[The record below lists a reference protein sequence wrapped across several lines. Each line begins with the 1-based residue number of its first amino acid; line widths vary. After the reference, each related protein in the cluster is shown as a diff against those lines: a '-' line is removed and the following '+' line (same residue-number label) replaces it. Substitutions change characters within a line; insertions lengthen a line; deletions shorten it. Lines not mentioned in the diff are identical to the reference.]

1 MAKRS
6 NAGNVNAT
14 KKSLEGKTI
23 INPSENKKRRKDSF

>member
-14 KKSLEGKTI
+14 KKSLEGKTT
-23 INPSENKKRRKDSF
+23 INSDVKIKLSLR